1 MNSFD
6 SFCCQSYLQTDSSP
20 AELGERKT
28 LNQASSKQ
36 KLEDEAATE
45 NKSFGVCA
53 WCDVKI
59 YRECNL

>member
-6 SFCCQSYLQTDSSP
+6 SLCCQSYLQK
-20 AELGERKT
+20 LGERKT

-59 YRECNL
+59 YRQCNL